1 MIKNII
7 FDLDG
12 VLVDTK
18 KIHYSALNQALKKY
32 ENFSINFNEHI
43 KVFDGLP
50 TKKKLDLLIAQN
62 RVKKK
67 NLKKIVNFKNSATKK
82 LLNKNILFSKK
93 IYHIFNKL
101 SINYNLAIAT
111 NAISSTLDIC
121 LKNLK
126 IKKYINYKICNE

>member
-18 KIHYSALNQALKKY
+18 KIHFKALNQALKKY
-32 ENFSINFNEHI
+32 ENFRITFNEHI

-50 TKKKLDLLIAQN
+50 TKKKLDLLIGQN

-67 NLKKIVNFKNSATKK
+67 NLKKIINFKNLATKK
-82 LLNKNILFSKK
+82 LLNKNIIFSKK
-93 IYHIFNKL
+93 IYNIFSKL
-101 SINYNLAIAT
+101 SVNYNLAIAT

-121 LKNLK
+121 LKK
-126 IKKYINYKICNE
+126 